1 MWTKEDN
8 KKYRALIKEGKSI
21 DEIKEIMGDR
31 LKFNTKFI
39 SNFSNFIMEEISY
52 SSKNTIYSLKFSQST
67 IDISK
72 QNYQAHFSS
81 NSGENYIID
90 FIYIKDNIGPYANK
104 DCYNVS
110 FTLLNNHSN
119 DSDKYEQLTNKNELH
134 DVLSRVL
141 FIINEICDNYN
152 ISTLIVGLTKN
163 EIKNRIYLEMINCMK
178 KTFTLGKSSINNE
191 LNVYYITY

>member
-8 KKYRALIKEGKSI
+8 KKYRDLIKKGKSI

-72 QNYQAHFSS
+72 QNYQTHFSS

-141 FIINEICDNYN
+141 FIINEICNNYK
-152 ISTLIVGLTKN
+152 ISTPSKYELIT
-163 EIKNRIYLEMINCMK
+163 
-178 KTFTLGKSSINNE
+178 
-191 LNVYYITY
+191 